1 MPASIE
7 RVKRAALLALLLAPA
22 LARADDF
29 GPWSTPAAPAVAER
43 LSGPVPITLP
53 ERPSALG
60 ASSFYVPF
68 KFYQQVLSPI
78 DGPRCAHRPTCSL
91 YALQAVRKHPLLG
104 AFLAIDRLWRGPESS
119 SLRILPLTEDA
130 EGNLHYLDP
139 LEGSDFWFAR

>member
-1 MPASIE
+1 M
-7 RVKRAALLALLLAPA
+7 KRLALLVVLLVPA
-22 LARADDF
+22 LAGAEEF
-29 GPWSTPAAPAVAER
+29 EPWSTPAAPSVPSR
-43 LSGPVPITLP
+43 LAGGPVPMKLP
-53 ERPSALG
+53 ERPSALA

-119 SLRILPLTEDA
+119 SIRTLPLLLDA
-130 EGNLHYLDP
+130 NGDLHFADP